1 MKQTK
6 RLLALLLALV
16 MIFALAAC
24 GGGSKPEAEP
34 TEAPAAEGGEEA
46 GEGEEAEEPEEGE
59 KAEEGGEEAEE
70 PEKTEEEAGDTA
82 EAPEETGKLV
92 IYAGAL
98 EDECIAIG
106 EAFEKETGIDT
117 EVVVLGGGEIL
128 ARVEAES
135 ENPIASIWWG
145 GGIDGQMNAK
155 DRGLLQP
162 YLSPN
167 AEFVDDSLKDPEG
180 YWTGVYTGYV
190 GFVYNIEKLEE
201 LGVEVPDSWEDLL
214 DPKLE
219 GEIEFA
225 APNASSTGYN
235 VVATLIE
242 AFGEDEGLEMA
253 AKLDK
258 NSIYGERGTCWIAPV
273 TSGEVAIGLCF
284 LQDAIDLMVNEGYG
298 DVIGISTPSEG
309 TGYELGGVA
318 IINNCPDLA
327 SAQKFVDWSLTAEAQ
342 EIDQQYGHYVFLT
355 NKDAHNPEQA
365 EVLKDTK
372 LVDRDFLRMA
382 EMKEEW
388 LGRWEE
394 LTGNT

>member
-1 MKQTK
+1 MKQHK
-6 RLLALLLALV
+6 RLLAILLALV
-16 MIFALAAC
+16 MVLALAAC
-24 GGGSKPEAEP
+24 GGGNNNAAEP
-34 TEAPAAEGGEEA
+34 TEAPAEEKTEESSENTEEA
-46 GEGEEAEEPEEGE
+46 TVPDEAD
-59 KAEEGGEEAEE
+59 KAEEGEE
-70 PEKTEEEAGDTA
+70 TEETEEGGDAA
-82 EAPEETGKLV
+82 EGAPEETGKLV

-106 EAFEKETGIDT
+106 EAFEEETGIDT

-135 ENPIASIWWG
+135 ANPIASVWWG

-162 YLSPN
+162 YISPN

-201 LGVEVPDSWEDLL
+201 LGVDVPDSWDDLL

-242 AFGEDEGLEMA
+242 AFGEDEGLEKA
-253 AKLDK
+253 AALDK
-258 NSIYGERGTCWIAPV
+258 NAIYGERGTCWIAPV

-327 SAQKFVDWSLTAEAQ
+327 SAQKFVDWCLTAEAQ

-372 LVDRDFLRMA
+372 LVDRDFLHIA